1 MGRMYNGY
9 LVRWEFS
16 IWTTQSKF
24 KVKEIKLK
32 LKYSDQTLTA
42 DSLNEE
48 NTIWWIIPQ
57 LLLVGLRVEASG
69 RKPEVVKQVR
79 KARLGG
85 SCVVLF
91 YSDSPYPGLS
101 LSPLD
106 GTHILTMHTQE
117 GAEN

>member
-1 MGRMYNGY
+1 MSLNISY
-9 LVRWEFS
+9 LVRREFS
-16 IWTTQSKF
+16 EWTTLNKF

-32 LKYSDQTLTA
+32 FKYSDQILTA

-57 LLLVGLRVEASG
+57 LLVRLRVEASG

-85 SCVVLF
+85 SCVALF

-106 GTHILTMHTQE
+106 GTHILTVHTQE